1 MISTFLHFFFNET
14 APTERYTYCHTL
26 PLPAALPISGTA
38 QHDRAHFAISA
49 YGIDRDFEL
58 GEHLRIHRNAR
69 FRPIERQMHDAAIA
83 RRQQGLEDEIAHV
96 GPYRDRKSTRL
107 NSSH

>member
-1 MISTFLHFFFNET
+1 MIPRPPRSTRTDTPF
-14 APTERYTYCHTL
+14 PYTTL
-26 PLPAALPISGTA
+26 FRSFQIGAGAEMTTGTA

-58 GEHLRIHRNAR
+58 GEHLRIHRIAR

-96 GPYRDRKSTRL
+96 GPYRRATP
-107 NSSH
+107 

>member
-1 MISTFLHFFFNET
+1 MFFFFKQKT
-14 APTERYTYCHTL
+14 AYEMR
-26 PLPAALPISGTA
+26 ISDWSSDVCSSDL
-38 QHDRAHFAISA
+38 HDRAHFAISA

-58 GEHLRIHRNAR
+58 GEHLRIHRIAR

-96 GPYRDRKSTRL
+96 GPYRRATPDRKSTRL